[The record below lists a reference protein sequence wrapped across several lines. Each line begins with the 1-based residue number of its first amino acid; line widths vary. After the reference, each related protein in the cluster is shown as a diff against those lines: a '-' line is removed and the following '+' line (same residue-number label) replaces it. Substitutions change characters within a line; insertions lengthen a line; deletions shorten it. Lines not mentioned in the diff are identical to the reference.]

1 MDLAA
6 VFLLSLLGG
15 YFFAYFWKRTAY
27 TTLRLEGHHLY
38 FRAAFFGVLLFA
50 AAIAVRQGLLA
61 LVSGY
66 KVFDDALVQYI
77 KPALK
82 EENGL
87 GATELRSRAEWVV
100 TAVYSLAI
108 GPVAA
113 WVLNLFT
120 SRWWALESSLAGLD
134 RLLLQAQL
142 ADMPVCLTLTTG
154 KVYIGPVVSITDP
167 NGMPMVTLLP
177 VYSGYRDAEGR
188 MILTTDYDRVYADLE
203 RGGAAQLDLP
213 TDWQS
218 RFQLA
223 IQAEMIVTAALFSPS
238 VYAKF
243 NPGWREQLA
252 QPRGEVPPATTG
264 AGG

>member
-15 YFFAYFWKRTAY
+15 YYFAYFWKRTAY

-50 AAIAVRQGLLA
+50 IAIGVRQALLT
-61 LVSGY
+61 LGSGY
-66 KVFDDALVQYI
+66 RVFDDGLVQYI

-82 EENGL
+82 EEGGL
-87 GATELRSRAEWVV
+87 GAAELRSRAEWVV

-120 SRWWALESSLAGLD
+120 PRWWALERSLSGLD

-177 VYSGYRDAEGR
+177 VFSGYRDAEGR
-188 MILTTDYDRVYADLE
+188 MTLTTDYDRVYADLE

-223 IQAEMIVTAALFSPS
+223 IQAQTIVTAALFSPS

-243 NPGWREQLA
+243 TPDWREQMARTHRKLP
-252 QPRGEVPPATTG
+252 PRSQTG
-264 AGG
+264 S